1 MTQEEMFIIS
11 ESIWFIDGW
20 LQFGSYP
27 SLDNYCDYIYAIVD
41 GAGVSLTEFDITDSA
56 HLISQRYPDFA
67 AEEDLRTA
75 LKLRLADKIMM
86 PSLVPPSDGRTES
99 EAPILFYVG
108 VGIVLLAY
116 MILKKR

>member
-27 SLDNYCDYIYAIVD
+27 SLDNYCGYIYAIVD

-56 HLISQRYPDFA
+56 RLISQRYPDFA

-86 PSLVPPSDGRTES
+86 LVPPSDGRTES
-99 EAPILFYVG
+99 EATILVYIG

-116 MILKKR
+116 IILKKR